1 MARRTGDE
9 GAGGGLGGT
18 ARGCLG
24 IRGRSYAQLV
34 QRVQRGFQ

>member
-9 GAGGGLGGT
+9 GGGLGGT